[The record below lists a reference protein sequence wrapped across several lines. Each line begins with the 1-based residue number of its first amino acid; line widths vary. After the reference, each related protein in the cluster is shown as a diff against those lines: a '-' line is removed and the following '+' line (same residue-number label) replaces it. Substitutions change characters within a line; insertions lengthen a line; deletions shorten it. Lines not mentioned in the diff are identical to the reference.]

1 MKKHKFIIWL
11 VLGIIAIVALLFIIS
26 NQTDSEKNDN
36 KNVAIVKDFKEITS
50 IKVLADKKSGV
61 KEGK

>member
-50 IKVLADKKSGV
+50 IKVLADKKKWS
-61 KEGK
+61 